1 MTSSFEHR
9 HPGTGDYSLRSAT
22 IGSTLAARR
31 AGINESRNTEQHRS
45 QRKHDR
51 IPWLD
56 SEQLIGHQPAGADRR
71 RNPQGKSDAYW

>member
-31 AGINESRNTEQHRS
+31 AGIN
-45 QRKHDR
+45 
-51 IPWLD
+51 
-56 SEQLIGHQPAGADRR
+56 
-71 RNPQGKSDAYW
+71 DAEAATPSSTVASVSMTGSHGLTPNN

>member
-31 AGINESRNTEQHRS
+31 AGINEAATPSSTVASVSMTGSHGLTPN
-45 QRKHDR
+45 
-51 IPWLD
+51 
-56 SEQLIGHQPAGADRR
+56 
-71 RNPQGKSDAYW
+71 N